1 VVVQGTLELLEVQ
14 DILVLKE
21 MSDPQG
27 QAVVKVHKVH
37 KDL

>member
-1 VVVQGTLELLEVQ
+1 MLVLQVLQ
-14 DILVLKE
+14 DIQVLKE